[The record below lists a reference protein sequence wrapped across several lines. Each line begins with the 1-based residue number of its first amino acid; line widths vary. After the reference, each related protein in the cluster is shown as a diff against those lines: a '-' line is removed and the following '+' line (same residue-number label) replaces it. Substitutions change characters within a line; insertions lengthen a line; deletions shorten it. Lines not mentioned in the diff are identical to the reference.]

1 MKKLSLFLALTL
13 LCLIGSTTVLAEE
26 TDYTQVPEGMLVGF
40 INYSDTLDS
49 GRMIHEGIE
58 KWCEENGVE
67 LLVADAD
74 GDETNMMTIC
84 DNFILQGVD
93 IIIDFNF
100 NPAGGSALVFKC
112 NTAGIPLIS
121 LDWLYEGE
129 NSYYVGI
136 DNNEAGLVGGE
147 AAVKYV
153 EKKFGGEVEYVVSS
167 YSGSLEDINVRTTNA
182 VTALREAG
190 YDIPDENCFTLEC
203 GTGDATQLAREQMTD
218 WLTAHPEGK
227 MVCVAGND
235 EIALGFHSAIE
246 SQNRGD
252 DCILVSHCCEIPSQT
267 AIKNGDTVWLATVD
281 YMQSNYAET
290 CMPLAVR
297 LVNGEKVEDVYS
309 YVHPRFIDAD
319 NIYEFYPDA

>member
-13 LCLIGSTTVLAEE
+13 LCLIGSTTVLTEE

-153 EKKFGGEVEYVVSS
+153 EKKFGGEVEYAPIRHRWKTSTCVRQTP
-167 YSGSLEDINVRTTNA
+167 SLPCARQAMTFPMR
-182 VTALREAG
+182 TALPLNA
-190 YDIPDENCFTLEC
+190 
-203 GTGDATQLAREQMTD
+203 
-218 WLTAHPEGK
+218 
-227 MVCVAGND
+227 
-235 EIALGFHSAIE
+235 AL
-246 SQNRGD
+246 
-252 DCILVSHCCEIPSQT
+252 VT
-267 AIKNGDTVWLATVD
+267 
-281 YMQSNYAET
+281 
-290 CMPLAVR
+290 
-297 LVNGEKVEDVYS
+297 
-309 YVHPRFIDAD
+309 PRSWPASR
-319 NIYEFYPDA
+319 